1 MPPWPKKQ
9 AIAIM
14 LSANRKGDKRLA
26 EKAKDSLRKKP
37 KPKTRRSTY
46 FP

>member
-1 MPPWPKKQ
+1 MPWDKKQ

-14 LSANRKGDKRLA
+14 LDAQRRGKPKLEA
-26 EKAKDSLRKKP
+26 KAKDSLRKP
-37 KPKTRRSTY
+37 KPKRRSNTY

>member
-1 MPPWPKKQ
+1 MPWPRKQ

-14 LSANRKGDKRLA
+14 LDAQRKGRKTT
-26 EKAKDSLRKKP
+26 EQKAKDSLRKKP
-37 KPKTRRSTY
+37 KRPKNTY